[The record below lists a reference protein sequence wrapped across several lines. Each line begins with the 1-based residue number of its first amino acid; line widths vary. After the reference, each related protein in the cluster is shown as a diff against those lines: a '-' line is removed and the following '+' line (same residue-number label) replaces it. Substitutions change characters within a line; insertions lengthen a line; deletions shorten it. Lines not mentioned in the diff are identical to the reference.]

1 MFTKV
6 WTNTATLLII
16 RPSNDKGAVVMV
28 TQLGKILRIIRVNTG
43 ENMRVMAEK
52 LKVSVS
58 YLSAIENGKRNV
70 PANFGEL
77 VAGNYDLS
85 NKDKMNLRNAI
96 QDSTE
101 KVKVNITELGEKKKR
116 ILYAL
121 TSDDLDEETLSRL
134 AEIIDKKG
142 DNQ

>member
-1 MFTKV
+1 
-6 WTNTATLLII
+6 
-16 RPSNDKGAVVMV
+16 MV

-43 ENMRVMAEK
+43 ESMRVMAGK

-77 VAGNYDLS
+77 IASNYDLS
-85 NKDKMNLRNAI
+85 NKDKMNLRDAI

-121 TSDDLDEETLSRL
+121 TSDNLDEETLSRL
-134 AEIIDKKG
+134 VEIIDKKG
-142 DNQ
+142 DNTNE

>member
-1 MFTKV
+1 M
-6 WTNTATLLII
+6 LLII
-16 RPSNDKGAVVMV
+16 RVSNDKGAVVMV

-43 ENMRVMAEK
+43 ESMRVMAEK

-77 VAGNYDLS
+77 IASNYDLS
-85 NKDKMNLRNAI
+85 NKDKMNLRDAI

-134 AEIIDKKG
+134 VEIIDKKG
-142 DNQ
+142 DNTNE

>member
-1 MFTKV
+1 MG
-6 WTNTATLLII
+6 
-16 RPSNDKGAVVMV
+16 PSNEKGAVVMV

-43 ENMRVMAEK
+43 ESMRVMAEK
-52 LKVSVS
+52 LNVSVS

-70 PANFGEL
+70 PTNFGEL

-85 NKDKMNLRNAI
+85 AKDKKNLRDAI

-101 KVKVNITELGEKKKR
+101 KMKVNITELGEKKKR

-134 AEIIDKKG
+134 VEIIDKKG

>member
-1 MFTKV
+1 MG
-6 WTNTATLLII
+6 
-16 RPSNDKGAVVMV
+16 PSNEKGAVVMV

-43 ENMRVMAEK
+43 ESMRVMAEK
-52 LKVSVS
+52 LNVSVS

-85 NKDKMNLRNAI
+85 AKDKKNLRDAI

-101 KVKVNITELGEKKKR
+101 KMKVNITELGEKKKR

-134 AEIIDKKG
+134 VEIIDKKG

>member
-85 NKDKMNLRNAI
+85 AKDKKNLRDAI

-101 KVKVNITELGEKKKR
+101 KMKVNITELGEKKKR

-134 AEIIDKKG
+134 VEIIDKKG